1 MGLRLKFLNWLG
13 SGYFK
18 VVTPPEA
25 NKYETVSVSLVDGA
39 QPKAPPMGGALRNA
53 GGSQTSISII
63 PALNGRVIEI
73 GNYRQNMHGPDWTYE
88 HYVVP
93 EGENLETAMS
103 AILLIKGIK

>member
-13 SGYFK
+13 SGHFT
-18 VVTPPEA
+18 VNAEPS
-25 NKYETVSVSLVDGA
+25 KYEAVTLVDGA

-103 AILLIKGIK
+103 AILLIKGVK

>member
-18 VVTPPEA
+18 VVTPPEVS
-25 NKYETVSVSLVDGA
+25 KYEAVTLCDSSTA
-39 QPKAPPMGGALRNA
+39 QRVPPLGGALRNA

-93 EGENLETAMS
+93 EGEPLEAAMS
-103 AILLIKGIK
+103 AILLIKGVR

>member
-18 VVTPPEA
+18 VVTGQDQHT
-25 NKYETVSVSLVDGA
+25 ETISLVDGA

-73 GNYRQNMHGPDWTYE
+73 GNYRQSMHGPDWTYE

>member
-1 MGLRLKFLNWLG
+1 MSLRSVIFNWLVSERKERELREG
-13 SGYFK
+13 
-18 VVTPPEA
+18 
-25 NKYETVSVSLVDGA
+25 VSVTLRDSSE
-39 QPKAPPMGGALRNA
+39 PNMPPLGGALRNA

-103 AILLIKGIK
+103 AILLIKGVK

>member
-18 VVTPPEA
+18 VVTDQDRHT
-25 NKYETVSVSLVDGA
+25 ETISLVDGA

-63 PALNGRVIEI
+63 PALNGRVIEKI
-73 GNYRQNMHGPDWTYE
+73 GRAH
-88 HYVVP
+88 V
-93 EGENLETAMS
+93 
-103 AILLIKGIK
+103 